1 MKHLGIEIDVRNL
14 PELDQEFLPLY
25 KFNTAFLKTAKKP
38 VSVAVERAGGQMATY
53 HTFIHGTPEMAEA
66 DRYYID
72 RLIKTVLWMKGGFK
86 IYISGDDGICEQMK
100 QAYAPRR
107 QPRI

>member
-53 HTFIHGTPEMAEA
+53 HTYIHGTPEMAEA
-66 DRYYID
+66 DRY
-72 RLIKTVLWMKGGFK
+72 
-86 IYISGDDGICEQMK
+86 
-100 QAYAPRR
+100 
-107 QPRI
+107 

>member
-1 MKHLGIEIDVRNL
+1 MDVRLSLLLMKHLGIEIDVRNL

-53 HTFIHGTPEMAEA
+53 HTLQNF
-66 DRYYID
+66 YWF
-72 RLIKTVLWMKGGFK
+72 L
-86 IYISGDDGICEQMK
+86 
-100 QAYAPRR
+100 
-107 QPRI
+107 

>member
-1 MKHLGIEIDVRNL
+1 
-14 PELDQEFLPLY
+14 
-25 KFNTAFLKTAKKP
+25 
-38 VSVAVERAGGQMATY
+38 
-53 HTFIHGTPEMAEA
+53 MAEA

-100 QAYAPRR
+100 HGCSYLIGYPVLKNLSSSLAKFLLVFVNFALFFWLSS
-107 QPRI
+107 

>member
-38 VSVAVERAGGQMATY
+38 VSVAVERAG
-53 HTFIHGTPEMAEA
+53 
-66 DRYYID
+66 
-72 RLIKTVLWMKGGFK
+72 KW
-86 IYISGDDGICEQMK
+86 
-100 QAYAPRR
+100 
-107 QPRI
+107 